1 MNYKAL
7 DEALEY
13 LNSGNLPEFIIES
26 NKEMKSLMKK
36 WKVSDQSSIKKEF
49 KNNSLTEDDYTI
61 LSALYKIMRTANKY
75 EDYKKAFDKLCTF
88 CHILPKGTI
97 ITKCELKKG
106 DGPNNSSIYVQYAF
120 NNNKIKLPDGMKLY
134 HLSRVEGIK
143 ELIPVFRGKSDRGYL
158 YDKPRVYFTIH
169 KEMPKFLADY
179 HWYEK
184 MHKYECKA
192 DITNIYVDPLVP
204 LGRLQGALYI
214 ETNKPVPV
222 EEMGIEN
229 KK

>member
-26 NKEMKSLMKK
+26 NKEMKSLMKQ

-88 CHILPKGTI
+88 CHILPG
-97 ITKCELKKG
+97 CR
-106 DGPNNSSIYVQYAF
+106 
-120 NNNKIKLPDGMKLY
+120 NKQT
-134 HLSRVEGIK
+134 
-143 ELIPVFRGKSDRGYL
+143 LI
-158 YDKPRVYFTIH
+158 
-169 KEMPKFLADY
+169 
-179 HWYEK
+179 
-184 MHKYECKA
+184 
-192 DITNIYVDPLVP
+192 
-204 LGRLQGALYI
+204 
-214 ETNKPVPV
+214 
-222 EEMGIEN
+222 
-229 KK
+229 

>member
-26 NKEMKSLMKK
+26 NKEMKSLMKQ

-97 ITKCELKKG
+97 ITKCKLKKG

-204 LGRLQGALYI
+204 LGIIPKRARVRFPQLSYI
-214 ETNKPVPV
+214 IFN
-222 EEMGIEN
+222 
-229 KK
+229 